1 MGYFPQ
7 IYDLGPGLRAGG
19 GYMGRGVAMATAMGT
34 LLAQC
39 AGSTDLASL
48 PSPPMKAKPIP
59 FHVLRRPGIEVAVA
73 WKRML
78 DAWDTRS
85 R

>member
-1 MGYFPQ
+1 MAPEEPRP
-7 IYDLGPGLRAGG
+7 LL
-19 GYMGRGVAMATAMGT
+19 VSEATAGRWAFIHSSRG
-34 LLAQC
+34 LFPSKAQC

-48 PSPPMKAKPIP
+48 PFPPMKAKPTP
-59 FHVLRRPGIEVAVA
+59 FHALRRPGIEAAVA

-78 DAWDTRS
+78 DAWETRW